1 MSFDFFQA
9 LGFQYTP
16 EEIDVEI
23 DDEEALALIDNA
35 IPCDIFELSVGQ
47 IKDMLM
53 DDTFSDPVKNFFQEW
68 LAANPDAKFFHF
80 TYTV

>member
-1 MSFDFFQA
+1 M
-9 LGFQYTP
+9 
-16 EEIDVEI
+16 
-23 DDEEALALIDNA
+23 IDNA